1 MDTLY
6 QIVQSASEYAD
17 TFERKKRTTY
27 SILSSVTAEVGE
39 LAEEV
44 AIKNGDSYKTEGV
57 DGVVGEAVD
66 VIIAALDLIW
76 VADPTLTE
84 YQISEIA
91 KAKCAKWISKIV

>member
-6 QIVQSASEYAD
+6 QIVQSASDYANN
-17 TFERKKRTTY
+17 FERKKRTLY
-27 SILSSVTAEVGE
+27 SVLSSVTSEVGE

-44 AIKNGDSYKTEGV
+44 AIKNGDSYKKEGA

-76 VADPTLTE
+76 IADPTLTE
-84 YQISEIA
+84 RCIGKIA
-91 KAKCAKWISKIV
+91 EAKCAKWISKIV